1 MKSLRIIRHFSR
13 KKENQ
18 EGKTFIIPFHGQTIS
33 IIKHKDKGFLVP
45 LKQLCENLGVSWKA
59 QRKRIKEDIV
69 LGATASV
76 TEATASDGKS
86 YDTLT
91 LPLEFLNGFLFT
103 ISDKRLKNKQTRE
116 KLILYKAECY
126 KVLFEYFDKGFA
138 LNTER
143 LKEPSRKE
151 ALVREVKKA
160 VSPLPFK
167 SEALQ
172 YTFLAEQ
179 NIQYGRKVLR
189 HSLKAYFDLIRE
201 VKPDLEFKTLKRYF
215 SIIAKPGDKS
225 LVSIK
230 GLKGRQNLYNAKLF
244 RDHFLSLPLDL
255 RESLGSL
262 GYIDIYK
269 EVKEFLIRNPD
280 DYCFEG
286 DRGSISLYSDLLF
299 EAICE
304 VRQESFLNLSNIV
317 YVALCSNGNYY
328 VGSHTVTLKDRFS
341 NHSLV
346 IEKNFH
352 SFLFLMQCDPAI
364 GVREVEHAIFHK
376 LAKTTL
382 RSYEAFEKCGP
393 VGFSSKLDTL
403 VSSITDI
410 YKSRKGLLHF
420 IDASIV
426 LKATDWIKGLPSS
439 PTC

>member
-1 MKSLRIIRHFSR
+1 M
-13 KKENQ
+13 
-18 EGKTFIIPFHGQTIS
+18 
-33 IIKHKDKGFLVP
+33 
-45 LKQLCENLGVSWKA
+45 
-59 QRKRIKEDIV
+59 
-69 LGATASV
+69 
-76 TEATASDGKS
+76 
-86 YDTLT
+86 
-91 LPLEFLNGFLFT
+91 
-103 ISDKRLKNKQTRE
+103 
-116 KLILYKAECY
+116 
-126 KVLFEYFDKGFA
+126 
-138 LNTER
+138 
-143 LKEPSRKE
+143 
-151 ALVREVKKA
+151 
-160 VSPLPFK
+160 
-167 SEALQ
+167 
-172 YTFLAEQ
+172 
-179 NIQYGRKVLR
+179 
-189 HSLKAYFDLIRE
+189 
-201 VKPDLEFKTLKRYF
+201 KPDLEFKTLKRYF